1 MKKLF
6 YNGKVYVNRDEFQE
20 AIYLEGEF
28 IKEVGKTEDLVK
40 KYDQEDVEKVDL
52 EGRTVIPG
60 LNDSHLHFMQF
71 GESMNQV
78 DIEGVES
85 IQEMID
91 RCKIFMEK
99 NPKRCEKGIHA
110 IGWNQDFFKGDKRIP
125 NRFDL
130 DKISTEIPIV
140 LERVCGHIVSSNTK
154 VIEILGL
161 TKDSPQYPD
170 GEFLIGDDGYPS
182 GVYTANACNFAKDVI
197 PDFTLEE
204 RREMLI
210 ETMDYAV
217 SCGLTSVQSNDVG
230 TTFMNGPV
238 AFDLLKDIYK
248 ENKKIRYRHQVCFND
263 FGEFENYL
271 TDGEYSK
278 KDKEYDTNYLKLGPL
293 KLFKDGSLGARTALM
308 RDGYNDDRDN
318 HGLPWIKDE
327 EMRKYVNLA
336 SENNLQVITHVIGD
350 KAIEDTIKCYEDSFV
365 NGENKLRHTLVHCQ
379 ITDRELVERIA
390 RDDICVMAQP
400 IFLDYDMQ
408 VVEDRCGKELASTSY
423 AFKSLKDLGAHV
435 AYGTD
440 APVENLN
447 PFPNIYMAVTRKD
460 KKGNPEGGFYPKEC
474 VDIYEAIDAYTVESA
489 YVEFQEE
496 IKGRIK
502 KDFLAD
508 FVVLDEDI
516 FTIDPMEIKDI
527 KPRMTIVG
535 GNVVYKRW
543 GNMTLEIKGIE
554 NLNNRERLDYMV
566 DFGKATIKTEGDIIA
581 MMANISSII
590 FNVVEDLNWAG
601 FYLVKEDELVLGP
614 FQGLPACTR
623 LAGEGVCVA
632 AWKDKKIM
640 RIENVHDFPGH
651 VACDSASNSELVLPI
666 LVKDE
671 VIGVLDLDSPSLG
684 RFTSLEEEKFRELVK
699 AMEEELSK

>member
-20 AIYLEGEF
+20 AIYTEDEF
-28 IKEVGKTEDLVK
+28 IKEVGKSEDLLE
-40 KYDQEDVEKVDL
+40 KYSDSAIEKIDCN
-52 EGRTVIPG
+52 GKTVIPG

-71 GESMNQV
+71 GESRNQV
-78 DIEGVES
+78 DIEAVKS
-85 IQEMID
+85 IEEMIE
-91 RCKIFMEK
+91 RCKIFMKK

-110 IGWNQDFFKGDKRIP
+110 IGWNQDLFVEDKRIP

-170 GEFLIGDDGYPS
+170 GEFLIGEDGYPS

-210 ETMDYAV
+210 ETMDYAI

-238 AFDLLKDIYK
+238 AFALLKDIYK

-263 FGEFENYL
+263 FSEFEKYLTVGEFKSEDY
-271 TDGEYSK
+271 
-278 KDKEYDTNYLKLGPL
+278 KDNYLKLGPL

-308 RDGYNDDRDN
+308 RKGYNDDKEN
-318 HGLPWIKDE
+318 YGLPWIKDE

-336 SENNLQVITHVIGD
+336 SENNLQVITHTIGD
-350 KAIEDTIKCYEDSFV
+350 KAIEDTVKCYEESFK
-365 NGENKLRHTLVHCQ
+365 NGKNNLRHTLVHCQ

-390 RDDICVMAQP
+390 KDDICVMAQP
-400 IFLDYDMQ
+400 IFLDYDMKI
-408 VVEDRCGKELASTSY
+408 VEDRCGRDLASTSY

-460 KKGNPEGGFYPKEC
+460 KLGKPEGGFYPKEC
-474 VDIYEAIDAYTVESA
+474 VDVYEAIDAYTVESA
-489 YVEFQEE
+489 YVEFEE
-496 IKGRIK
+496 DIKGRIK

-508 FVVLDEDI
+508 FVVLDRDI
-516 FTIDPMEIKDI
+516 FTIDPMEIKEI
-527 KPRMTIVG
+527 KPLMTIVG
-535 GNVVYKRW
+535 GKIVYKR
-543 GNMTLEIKGIE
+543 
-554 NLNNRERLDYMV
+554 
-566 DFGKATIKTEGDIIA
+566 
-581 MMANISSII
+581 
-590 FNVVEDLNWAG
+590 
-601 FYLVKEDELVLGP
+601 
-614 FQGLPACTR
+614 
-623 LAGEGVCVA
+623 
-632 AWKDKKIM
+632 
-640 RIENVHDFPGH
+640 
-651 VACDSASNSELVLPI
+651 
-666 LVKDE
+666 
-671 VIGVLDLDSPSLG
+671 
-684 RFTSLEEEKFRELVK
+684 
-699 AMEEELSK
+699 

>member
-20 AIYLEGEF
+20 AIYTEDEF
-28 IKEVGKTEDLVK
+28 IKEVGKSKDLLE
-40 KYDQEDVEKVDL
+40 KYSDSAIEKIDCN
-52 EGRTVIPG
+52 GKTVIPG

-71 GESMNQV
+71 GESRNQV
-78 DIEGVES
+78 DIEGVKS
-85 IQEMID
+85 IEEMIE

-110 IGWNQDFFKGDKRIP
+110 IGWNQDLFVGDKRIP

-140 LERVCGHIVSSNTK
+140 LERVCGHIVSSNTR

-170 GEFLIGDDGYPS
+170 GEFLIGEDGYPS

-210 ETMDYAV
+210 ETMDYAI

-238 AFDLLKDIYK
+238 AFALLKDIYK
-248 ENKKIRYRHQVCFND
+248 SYKKIRYRHQVCFND
-263 FGEFENYL
+263 FSEFEKYLTVGEFKSEDY
-271 TDGEYSK
+271 
-278 KDKEYDTNYLKLGPL
+278 KDNYLKLGPL

-308 RDGYNDDRDN
+308 RNGYNDDKEN

-327 EMRKYVNLA
+327 EMRKYVKLA
-336 SENNLQVITHVIGD
+336 SDNNLQVITHVIGD
-350 KAIEDTIKCYEDSFV
+350 KAIEDTVKCYEESFK
-365 NGENKLRHTLVHCQ
+365 NGKNSLRHTLVHCQ
-379 ITDRELVERIA
+379 ITDKELVERIA
-390 RDDICVMAQP
+390 KDDICVMAQP
-400 IFLDYDMQ
+400 IFLDYDMK

-460 KKGNPEGGFYPKEC
+460 KLGEPEGGFYPKEC
-474 VDIYEAIDAYTVESA
+474 VDVYEAIDAYTIESA
-489 YVEFQEE
+489 YVEFAED

-508 FVVLDEDI
+508 FVVLDRDI
-516 FTIDPMEIKDI
+516 FTIDPMEIKEI
-527 KPRMTIVG
+527 KPLMTIVG
-535 GNVVYKRW
+535 GKIVYKR
-543 GNMTLEIKGIE
+543 
-554 NLNNRERLDYMV
+554 
-566 DFGKATIKTEGDIIA
+566 
-581 MMANISSII
+581 
-590 FNVVEDLNWAG
+590 
-601 FYLVKEDELVLGP
+601 
-614 FQGLPACTR
+614 
-623 LAGEGVCVA
+623 
-632 AWKDKKIM
+632 
-640 RIENVHDFPGH
+640 
-651 VACDSASNSELVLPI
+651 
-666 LVKDE
+666 
-671 VIGVLDLDSPSLG
+671 
-684 RFTSLEEEKFRELVK
+684 
-699 AMEEELSK
+699 

>member
-20 AIYLEGEF
+20 AIYTEDEF
-28 IKEVGKTEDLVK
+28 IKEVGKSEDLFE
-40 KYDQEDVEKVDL
+40 KYSDSAIEKIDCN
-52 EGRTVIPG
+52 GKTVIPG

-71 GESMNQV
+71 GESRNQV
-78 DIEGVES
+78 DIEGVKS
-85 IQEMID
+85 IEEMIE

-110 IGWNQDFFKGDKRIP
+110 IGWNQDLFVGDKRIP

-140 LERVCGHIVSSNTK
+140 LERVCGHIVSSNTR

-170 GEFLIGDDGYPS
+170 GEFLIGEDGYPS

-210 ETMDYAV
+210 ETMDYAI

-238 AFDLLKDIYK
+238 AFALLKDIYK
-248 ENKKIRYRHQVCFND
+248 SYKKIRYRHQVCFND
-263 FGEFENYL
+263 FSEFEKYLTVGEFKSEDY
-271 TDGEYSK
+271 
-278 KDKEYDTNYLKLGPL
+278 KDNYLKLGPL

-308 RDGYNDDRDN
+308 RNGYNDDKEN

-327 EMRKYVNLA
+327 EMRKYVKLA
-336 SENNLQVITHVIGD
+336 SDNNLQVITHVIGD
-350 KAIEDTIKCYEDSFV
+350 KAIEDTVKCYEESFK
-365 NGENKLRHTLVHCQ
+365 NGKNSLRHTLVHCQ
-379 ITDRELVERIA
+379 ITDKELVERIA
-390 RDDICVMAQP
+390 KDDICVMAQP
-400 IFLDYDMQ
+400 IFLDYDMK

-460 KKGNPEGGFYPKEC
+460 KLGKPEGGFYPKEC
-474 VDIYEAIDAYTVESA
+474 VDVYEAIDAYTTESA
-489 YVEFQEE
+489 YVEFAED

-508 FVVLDEDI
+508 FVVLDRDI
-516 FTIDPMEIKDI
+516 FTIDPMEIKEI
-527 KPRMTIVG
+527 KPLMTIVG
-535 GNVVYKRW
+535 GKIVYKR
-543 GNMTLEIKGIE
+543 
-554 NLNNRERLDYMV
+554 
-566 DFGKATIKTEGDIIA
+566 
-581 MMANISSII
+581 
-590 FNVVEDLNWAG
+590 
-601 FYLVKEDELVLGP
+601 
-614 FQGLPACTR
+614 
-623 LAGEGVCVA
+623 
-632 AWKDKKIM
+632 
-640 RIENVHDFPGH
+640 
-651 VACDSASNSELVLPI
+651 
-666 LVKDE
+666 
-671 VIGVLDLDSPSLG
+671 
-684 RFTSLEEEKFRELVK
+684 
-699 AMEEELSK
+699 